1 MAPID
6 VAISVISFGVLAFV
20 LYIVGASIY
29 YFIHKDDP
37 DIEPP
42 DWWPDFLKNF
52 VHNYPPNYSV
62 TSNTMVV
69 GTTLNV
75 FSSNIMSVSDCATD
89 EDSGCNFSD
98 DCIGFT
104 YVPTASANTCVTY
117 SSINS
122 IIRDSTVTT
131 SLYVVEGNEPSK
143 TYNVYSNS
151 ATDTYTRTSN
161 ILEYTGGTYSNCAS
175 NCSANTTCLGFLW
188 ISADSTCKQKT
199 NIQSSNLV
207 SFEGATAYILQSSSF
222 TSADV

>member
-6 VAISVISFGVLAFV
+6 IAIQLISFGILAFV

-29 YFIHKDDP
+29 YFINKDDP

-62 TSNTMVV
+62 VSNTMAI

-75 FSSNIMSVSDCATD
+75 FTSNIMSVSDCAAD
-89 EDSGCNFSD
+89 EDYGCNFND

-104 YVPTASANTCVTY
+104 YVPTATANTCTTY

-131 SLYVVEGNEPSK
+131 SLYVVEGNELSK
-143 TYNVYSNS
+143 TYNVYTNS
-151 ATDTYTRTSN
+151 TTDTYTPTSN
-161 ILEYTGGTYSNCAS
+161 ILSYTGGTYSNCAS
-175 NCSANTTCLGFLW
+175 NCTANTTCLGFLW
-188 ISADSTCKQKT
+188 TNATLTCQQHTAIKL
-199 NIQSSNLV
+199 SNLIAGTGITSYV
-207 SFEGATAYILQSSSF
+207 LQPSSF
-222 TSADV
+222 TSADI